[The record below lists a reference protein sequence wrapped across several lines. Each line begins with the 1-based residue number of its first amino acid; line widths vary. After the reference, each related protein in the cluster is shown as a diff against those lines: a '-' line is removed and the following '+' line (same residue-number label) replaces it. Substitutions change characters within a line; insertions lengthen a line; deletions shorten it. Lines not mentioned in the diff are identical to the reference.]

1 MNPKQAPKWKLML
14 LTWLFIYPVINIT
27 FFLLFSAHERMAS
40 VAKNTYA
47 HTHFGTFNGR
57 FFAKMARSV

>member
-1 MNPKQAPKWKLML
+1 MEAHVVDMAFHLSCDQ
-14 LTWLFIYPVINIT
+14 YP
-27 FFLLFSAHERMAS
+27 LLFALSAHERMAS